1 MIYMLKYMIS
11 SKTKLR
17 LSTLIV
23 VSDKKK
29 KKQGYIFHFREV
41 KK

>member
-1 MIYMLKYMIS
+1 MIS
-11 SKTKLR
+11 SQIKLG

-29 KKQGYIFHFREV
+29 KIGYIFHFKEV